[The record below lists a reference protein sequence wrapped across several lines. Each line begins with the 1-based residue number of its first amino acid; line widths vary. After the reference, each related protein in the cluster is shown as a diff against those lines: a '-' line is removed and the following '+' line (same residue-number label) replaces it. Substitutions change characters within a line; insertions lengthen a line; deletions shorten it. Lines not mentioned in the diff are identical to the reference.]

1 MGTEQVN
8 GKCEGVTLLRPGI
21 GAETIVLPEGST
33 LADLLRQAGIK
44 PRSSSIV
51 IDGREL
57 AEHLVLKNGM
67 VITVV
72 PQVIQNAASQ
82 ESWRDLMGD
91 FHDDPAFEEMMQ
103 AVQAARDAEKEQ
115 P

>member
-8 GKCEGVTLLRPGI
+8 GKREGVTLLRPGI
-21 GAETIVLPEGST
+21 GTETMVLTEGST
-33 LADLLRQAGIK
+33 LADLLRQAGVK
-44 PRSSSIV
+44 PSNSSIV

-72 PQVIQNAASQ
+72 PQVKNAASQ

-91 FHDDPAFEEMMQ
+91 FHDDTAFEEMMQ

>member
-1 MGTEQVN
+1 MSTEQVT
-8 GKCEGVTLLRPGI
+8 GKREEVTLLRPGI
-21 GAETIVLPEGST
+21 GTETMDFTEGST
-33 LADLLRQAGIK
+33 LADLLRQAGVK
-44 PRSSSIV
+44 PISSSIFV
-51 IDGREL
+51 DGREL

-72 PQVIQNAASQ
+72 PQVENAASR
-82 ESWRDLMGD
+82 SWRDLMGD

>member
-8 GKCEGVTLLRPGI
+8 GKREGVTLLRPGI
-21 GAETIVLPEGST
+21 GTETMVLTEGST
-33 LADLLRQAGIK
+33 LADLLRQAGVR
-44 PRSSSIV
+44 PSNSSIF

-72 PQVIQNAASQ
+72 PQAKNAATQ
-82 ESWRDLMGD
+82 SWRDLMGD

>member
-8 GKCEGVTLLRPGI
+8 GKREGVTLLRPGI
-21 GAETIVLPEGST
+21 GTETIVLPEGST
-33 LADLLRQAGIK
+33 LADLLRQAGVN
-44 PRSSSIV
+44 PRSSSIF

-72 PQVIQNAASQ
+72 PQAKNAASQ

-115 P
+115 R

>member
-1 MGTEQVN
+1 
-8 GKCEGVTLLRPGI
+8 
-21 GAETIVLPEGST
+21 
-33 LADLLRQAGIK
+33 
-44 PRSSSIV
+44 
-51 IDGREL
+51 
-57 AEHLVLKNGM
+57 M

-72 PQVIQNAASQ
+72 PQASKQNAASQ